1 MLISDVDL
9 SLGEAVWI
17 KVSAVMPVQTT
28 AARRWHAAVTH
39 GAPTVVVNMLA
50 FYNDLAKWW
59 CHCIIPKGR
68 ADLLPR
74 GGYYE
79 FLLLLLP
86 KKPRKSTDAQ

>member
-17 KVSAVMPVQTT
+17 KVSAVTPVQTT

-50 FYNDLAKWW
+50 FYNDLAK
-59 CHCIIPKGR
+59 
-68 ADLLPR
+68 
-74 GGYYE
+74 
-79 FLLLLLP
+79 
-86 KKPRKSTDAQ
+86 